1 MDYRTKVLS
10 KYFNLEAA
18 LPSGVA
24 HAATRLAAAG
34 SGTGIPTPQ
43 PPSPLNRLYK
53 LGSLDREV
61 HEANN
66 SMLEQ
71 VFKDERINLRQKENI
86 AKAVLK
92 GDYDIGSPT
101 ARADGTRPGRLA
113 AVHDLDLA
121 RGVGLLRRHRMKK
134 PRFMELDGNQ
144 ATIFIA
150 KPSDLIAQEQ
160 AKRRS
165 KEKKTSHFF
174 LFNKYVQ
181 EENMPVRPG
190 KTLRALEESK
200 AASKFTQ
207 LKTDMLHESKL
218 STILRG
224 KEEVTKLVKL
234 VELEKRRYQEKVESK
249 KDIRKKVEELR
260 SKVHARLLEKKDPLA
275 GKIIRAFDDK
285 LAQAFM
291 EQYRGY
297 AMSADAIIATI
308 GSRLGGAISSKEQA
322 VMNVLEQAV
331 GDYPSSIQSAPGNTH
346 SPSRDPPH
354 TLEQVLDKMPYTGD
368 YPLLGRS
375 FGSRGT
381 YRPRPVTPP
390 PVIAI
395 EDNENNGIIESRGPR
410 EASGSELLSPIKRPT
425 SVGGWKDRDHSDALG
440 KGWNANTPTL
450 KRKGAGFSVY
460 SSGDQLTGKDIGLLS
475 SRPQTTSGRVHS
487 PATGGFPVVGDYAL
501 LSDSI
506 ASEMVD
512 EDHETRHAITLL
524 IDEMRGQ
531 GTLPSLQ
538 PERVFSDKQ
547 LDRLGTHET
556 TVDIIA
562 RELQWQQKKK
572 AQAASKLNNE
582 AVSHS
587 STDPGKVG
595 LHTGTITQSEVSSAG
610 GGGVSGC
617 DPAGNNIDVE
627 LGFQPR
633 PISDGNFAAI
643 SAASIANRPTPSNE
657 VVRITNA
664 TDIKIPR
671 SLKTKKQ
678 TDPVEPY
685 KSWDEK
691 QNILNKGLAAGSG
704 LALWTGSRIKEWGP
718 RGKTPE
724 GRYRV
729 AAVGDVPDPDDEQ
742 GKAGNTS
749 NKNAAAK
756 NGRKKMQMLS

>member
-1 MDYRTKVLS
+1 MLRKLGSDMDYRTKVLS
-10 KYFNLEAA
+10 KHFNLEAA

-34 SGTGIPTPQ
+34 AGTGIPTPQ
-43 PPSPLNRLYK
+43 SPLNRLRES
-53 LGSLDREV
+53 GSLDREV
-61 HEANN
+61 REANN

-101 ARADGTRPGRLA
+101 ARADGTRLGRLA

-165 KEKKTSHFF
+165 KEKKSGYF
-174 LFNKYVQ
+174 LFNKFVP
-181 EENMPVRPG
+181 EENIPVRPG

-200 AASKFTQ
+200 AASEFAQ
-207 LKTDMLHESKL
+207 LKTDMLLESKL
-218 STILRG
+218 NMIIKG
-224 KEEVTKLVKL
+224 KEKVTKLV
-234 VELEKRRYQEKVESK
+234 ELAASEKRRYQEKVESK

-331 GDYPSSIQSAPGNTH
+331 GDYPPIDQSNARPS
-346 SPSRDPPH
+346 SPSRDASM
-354 TLEQVLDKMPYTGD
+354 EQILDKMPYTGD

-390 PVIAI
+390 PVIAV
-395 EDNENNGIIESRGPR
+395 EDNPDSHNGGGIESTGRGLPP
-410 EASGSELLSPIKRPT
+410 GSELLSPIKRPT
-425 SVGGWKDRDHSDALG
+425 SVGWKDRDHSIDALG

-460 SSGDQLTGKDIGLLS
+460 NSGDQLTGKDIGLLP
-475 SRPQTTSGRVHS
+475 SRLQTTSGRVHS
-487 PATGGFPVVGDYAL
+487 PSNRVFPTPIDNNL

-506 ASEMVD
+506 ASEVAD
-512 EDHETRHAITLL
+512 DDQETRHAITLL
-524 IDEMRGQ
+524 IDEMQGQ

-547 LDRLGTHET
+547 LERLGTHET

-572 AQAASKLNNE
+572 SQAAAAAKHYNE
-582 AVSHS
+582 AVSRS
-587 STDPGKVG
+587 STGVDYA
-595 LHTGTITQSEVSSAG
+595 HYSTGTNTQTVSSSLKEQEAIG
-610 GGGVSGC
+610 W
-617 DPAGNNIDVE
+617 DAPNMDVE

-643 SAASIANRPTPSNE
+643 SAESIANRSTPAND

-664 TDIKIPR
+664 TEIKIPR
-671 SLKTKKQ
+671 SLKTKTQ

-691 QNILNKGLAAGSG
+691 QNIINMGLAAGSG
-704 LALWTGSRIKEWGP
+704 LALWTGPRVKDWGP

-729 AAVGDVPDPDDEQ
+729 AHVDDQ
-742 GKAGNTS
+742 GKADTVYKNT
-749 NKNAAAK
+749 AAK
-756 NGRKKMQMLS
+756 NVRKKKMQMLS